1 MERLQLKAEIRDL
14 KGKKGMKALRAQNFI
29 PAVVYKGG
37 EDALS
42 IQLDPKDFAKVTH
55 TKLGANAVIDLKL
68 VSSKKSPETKTN
80 DKTVLIKEI
89 QRHPFKDM
97 VLHVD
102 FIEIS
107 LSEHIKI
114 EVPIVTKGE
123 AVGVTQDK
131 GVLEKLLW
139 KVQVECLPTEIPEKI
154 EVDITNLKTG
164 DSIFVKDLK
173 VSASIKVLNDPELRV
188 LTVEH
193 PTIEKPKEE
202 VVEGAV
208 EPELIRKEKPEKE
221 EGEEPAKEAEAKKAE
236 SKKAESKEEKK

>member
-14 KGKKGMKALRAQNFI
+14 KGKKGAKTLRIKGLI

-37 EDALS
+37 KEALS
-42 IQLDPKDFAKVTH
+42 IQLNAKDFSKIIH
-55 TKLGANAVIDLKL
+55 TKAGANAIIDLKL
-68 VSSKKSPETKTN
+68 STLKESKSKIA

-89 QRHPFKDM
+89 QQHPFKDFI
-97 VLHVD
+97 LHVD

-107 LSEHIKI
+107 LSENIKV

-123 AVGVTQDK
+123 AAGVVKEK

-154 EVDITNLKTG
+154 EVDVTNLNIG
-164 DSIFVKDLK
+164 DSVYVKDLRVK
-173 VSASIKVLNDPELRV
+173 DSIKILNDPELPV
-188 LTVEH
+188 MSIKV

-202 VVEGAV
+202 VVEEVV
-208 EPELIRKEKPEKE
+208 EPELIRKEKEK
-221 EGEEPAKEAEAKKAE
+221 GEEEAPEEEKPAKAPEG
-236 SKKAESKEEKK
+236 KEEKK